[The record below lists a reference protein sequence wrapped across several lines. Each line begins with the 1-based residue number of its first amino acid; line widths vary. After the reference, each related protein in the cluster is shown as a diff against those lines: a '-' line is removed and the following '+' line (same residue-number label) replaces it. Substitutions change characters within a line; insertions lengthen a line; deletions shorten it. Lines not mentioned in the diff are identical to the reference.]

1 MEFWT
6 RTIIANSGALLE
18 GLQLTLSV
26 SVIAFVIAAVAGLA
40 ICLAR
45 IYVQPLRPV
54 LSAYVAFC
62 RNTPIFVQ
70 LLWVAYAWY
79 DIFAWPKDVF
89 TAAWVALALQSSGYL
104 AETFRVGLDSVP
116 QGHLEAA
123 YALGIRRFTV
133 LRRIVAPQ
141 MLLTIAPSL
150 TNQFIVIIKCSTLVS
165 VIAVPDLMFQAIRL
179 TNIWGE
185 PVPILTFVAA
195 VYVALIISLSALAKR
210 LTGRVPAR
218 MASERITGNTVASH
232 GSL

>member
-6 RTIIANSGALLE
+6 RTIVANIGPLLG
-18 GLQLTLSV
+18 GLQLTLAV
-26 SVIAFVIAAVAGLA
+26 SAIAFAAAAVAGLA

-45 IYVQPLRPV
+45 VYVAPLRPV
-54 LSAYVAFC
+54 LSAYIAFC

-104 AETFRVGLDSVP
+104 AETFRAGLDSVP

-141 MLLTIAPSL
+141 MLLTIAPAL
-150 TNQFIVIIKCSTLVS
+150 TNQLIVIIKCSTLVS

-185 PVPILTFVAA
+185 PVPILTLVA
-195 VYVALIISLSALAKR
+195 VIFIVLIISLSALSKK
-210 LTGRVPAR
+210 LTDRVLAR
-218 MASERITGNTVASH
+218 MTR
-232 GSL
+232 

>member
-6 RTIIANSGALLE
+6 RTILANTGPLLD
-18 GLQLTLSV
+18 GLRLTLLV
-26 SVIAFVIAAVAGLA
+26 STIAFLVAAAGGLV
-40 ICLAR
+40 ICLLR
-45 IYVQPLRPV
+45 IYAPPLRLM
-54 LSAYVAFC
+54 LSTYIAFC

-104 AETFRVGLDSVP
+104 AETFRAGLESVP
-116 QGHLEAA
+116 HGHVEAA
-123 YALGIRRFTV
+123 YALGMGRFRA

-141 MLLTIAPSL
+141 MFLTVAPAL
-150 TNQFIVIIKCSTLVS
+150 MNQFIVIVKCSTLVS

-195 VYVALIISLSALAKR
+195 IFVVSIIALSALAKKLTDR
-210 LTGRVPAR
+210 LRVR
-218 MASERITGNTVASH
+218 MAT
-232 GSL
+232 

>member
-6 RTIIANSGALLE
+6 RTIIDNSGPLLD
-18 GLQLTLSV
+18 GLRITVSV
-26 SVIAFVIAAVAGLA
+26 SIIAFVVAAAAGLA

-45 IYVQPLRPV
+45 MYAPSLRLL
-54 LSAYVAFC
+54 LSAYIAFC

-104 AETFRVGLDSVP
+104 AETFHAGFDSVP
-116 QGHLEAA
+116 HGQVEAA
-123 YALGIRRFTV
+123 EALGMNRFTA
-133 LRRIVAPQ
+133 LRRIVVPQ
-141 MLLTIAPSL
+141 MLLTMAPAFM
-150 TNQFIVIIKCSTLVS
+150 NQFIVIVKCSTLVS

-185 PVPILTFVAA
+185 PVPILTFVA
-195 VYVALIISLSALAKR
+195 IIFIIMIMSLSALSKSLTDR
-210 LTGRVPAR
+210 LRLR
-218 MASERITGNTVASH
+218 MAR
-232 GSL
+232 

>member
-6 RTIIANSGALLE
+6 RTIVANSGLLVE
-18 GLQLTLSV
+18 GLRLTLSV
-26 SVIAFVIAAVAGLA
+26 STIAFLVAAAGGLV

-45 IYVQPLRPV
+45 IYLPPVRPI
-54 LSAYVAFC
+54 LSAYIAFC

-79 DIFAWPKDVF
+79 DIFAWPNDVF

-104 AETFRVGLDSVP
+104 AETFRAGLESVP
-116 QGHLEAA
+116 HGHIEAA
-123 YALGIRRFTV
+123 HALGIGRFTT

-150 TNQFIVIIKCSTLVS
+150 MNQFIVVVKCSTLVS

-185 PVPILTFVAA
+185 PVPILTFVA
-195 VYVALIISLSALAKR
+195 VIFVILILSLSALSKALTDRVRAR
-210 LTGRVPAR
+210 LAT
-218 MASERITGNTVASH
+218 
-232 GSL
+232 

>member
-6 RTIIANSGALLE
+6 RTIVANTGPLLE
-18 GLQLTLSV
+18 GLRLTLMV
-26 SVIAFVIAAVAGLA
+26 STIAFLVAAAAGLV
-40 ICLAR
+40 ICLLR
-45 IYVQPLRPV
+45 IYAPPLRLM
-54 LSAYVAFC
+54 LSAYIAFC

-104 AETFRVGLDSVP
+104 AETFRAGFESVP
-116 QGHLEAA
+116 HGHVEAA
-123 YALGIRRFTV
+123 YALGMGRFGA

-141 MLLTIAPSL
+141 MLLTMAPAL
-150 TNQFIVIIKCSTLVS
+150 MNQFIVIVKCSTLVS

-185 PVPILTFVAA
+185 PVPILTFVA
-195 VYVALIISLSALAKR
+195 VVFVILIISLSTASKKLTDR
-210 LTGRVPAR
+210 LRAR
-218 MASERITGNTVASH
+218 MAT
-232 GSL
+232 

>member
-6 RTIIANSGALLE
+6 RTIIANTGPLLE
-18 GLQLTLSV
+18 GLRLTLLV
-26 SVIAFVIAAVAGLA
+26 STIAFLVAGAAGLA
-40 ICLAR
+40 IWLLRFYAP
-45 IYVQPLRPV
+45 PLRPV
-54 LSAYVAFC
+54 LSAYIAFC

-104 AETFRVGLDSVP
+104 AETFRAGFESVP
-116 QGHLEAA
+116 HGHVEAA
-123 YALGIRRFTV
+123 YALGMGRFGA

-141 MLLTIAPSL
+141 MLLTMAPAL
-150 TNQFIVIIKCSTLVS
+150 MNQFIVIVKCSTLVS

-185 PVPILTFVAA
+185 PVPILTFVAGIF
-195 VYVALIISLSALAKR
+195 VVLIISLSAASKKLTDR
-210 LTGRVPAR
+210 LRAR
-218 MASERITGNTVASH
+218 MAT
-232 GSL
+232 

>member
-6 RTIIANSGALLE
+6 RTIVANAGPLLE
-18 GLQLTLSV
+18 GLRLTLLV
-26 SVIAFVIAAVAGLA
+26 STIAFLVAAAAGLV
-40 ICLAR
+40 ICLLR
-45 IYVQPLRPV
+45 IYAPPLRLM
-54 LSAYVAFC
+54 LSAYIAFC

-104 AETFRVGLDSVP
+104 AETFRAGFESV
-116 QGHLEAA
+116 QAA
-123 YALGIRRFTV
+123 YALGMGRFGA

-141 MLLTIAPSL
+141 MLLTMAPAL
-150 TNQFIVIIKCSTLVS
+150 MNQFIVIVKCSTLVS

-185 PVPILTFVAA
+185 PVPILTFIA
-195 VYVALIISLSALAKR
+195 VVFVILIISLSTASKKLTDR
-210 LTGRVPAR
+210 LRAR
-218 MASERITGNTVASH
+218 MAT
-232 GSL
+232 